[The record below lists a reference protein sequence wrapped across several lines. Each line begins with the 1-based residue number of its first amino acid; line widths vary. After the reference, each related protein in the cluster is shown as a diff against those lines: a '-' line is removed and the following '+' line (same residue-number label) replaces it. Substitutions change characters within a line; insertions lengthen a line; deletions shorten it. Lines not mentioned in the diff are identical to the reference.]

1 MVSFPFFGIFISVL
15 YYIQVVIFASLSL
28 IGNPLFCTLVNMSL
42 AYGTPSCLIATP
54 LSL

>member
-28 IGNPLFCTLVNMSL
+28 IGNPLFCTLVNL
-42 AYGTPSCLIATP
+42 AYGAPSCLIAT
-54 LSL
+54 SLYL